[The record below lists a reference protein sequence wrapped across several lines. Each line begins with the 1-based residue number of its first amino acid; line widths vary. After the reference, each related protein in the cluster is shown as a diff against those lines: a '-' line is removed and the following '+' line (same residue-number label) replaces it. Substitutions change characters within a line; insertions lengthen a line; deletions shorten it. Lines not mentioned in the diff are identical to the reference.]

1 MDFFETDV
9 YLPVDR
15 HTLEVITETPRVPT
29 AFEWAA
35 VKIVADFRAMPDYAS
50 ASIGDVFR
58 TALGGAGAEAFLET
72 ALNELF
78 SATANVLATDVPD
91 VAPILLPIASIRL
104 TEDGERMLATGR
116 LPSEPKRAVC
126 KVAYDPIA
134 HRLLKDEFEEATV
147 PVGGATLDL
156 SAEVSESPIEAVRTR
171 EEFRQKNGTRV
182 GRISPKGLPRRVWRR
197 QRVGFVLEGSRVSI
211 DRKAF
216 DLPGEVADYLEALA
230 PERVRTLLFARAFGE
245 DAKSS
250 DMITSLPKEGVL
262 QILTPS
268 AAKALPAVPSRY
280 VVRGSGCTLGR
291 FAATAFEMEADVAE
305 VPTGAMTDGKTMLT
319 PLRIRCYYGD
329 LPLELPVVVET
340 ALDDAAR
347 RRIEGCVC
355 HAIANLAPAEQVR
368 MCFQLAE
375 NHQQRTCVVADIVAK
390 TSAEERISVLRSL
403 LDDLHASTGY
413 SDLHAVIDGVFG
425 QPGLAGFADLAEAQA
440 LAEALPLTDEERRWT
455 KVALRPYREGRA
467 VVGEKPVN
475 DVVWVEESGGG
486 RPHHN
491 GKNHNGKK
499 RNGKQHKRR

>member
-15 HTLEVITETPRVPT
+15 HMLEVTTETPRVPT

-35 VKIVADFRAMPDYAS
+35 VKIVADFRLSPDYAS

-58 TALGGAGAEAFLET
+58 TVLGGAGAEAFLET

-78 SATANVLATDVPD
+78 SATTNVLATDVSD
-91 VAPILLPIASIRL
+91 IAPILLPISSVRL
-104 TEDGERMLATGR
+104 TEDGERMLATGF

-134 HRLLKDEFEEATV
+134 RRLLKDEFEEATV
-147 PVGGATLDL
+147 PVGGPALDL
-156 SAEVSESPIEAVRTR
+156 SAEMSESPIEAVRAR
-171 EEFRQKNGTRV
+171 EESQQKNGTRV
-182 GRISPKGLPRRVWRR
+182 GRIAPMGSPRRAWRR

-211 DRKAF
+211 TRNAF

-230 PERVRTLLFARAFGE
+230 PERARALLFDRAFGE

-250 DMITSLPKEGVL
+250 GMITSLPKEGVL
-262 QILTPS
+262 QVLTPS
-268 AAKALPAVPSRY
+268 AAKALPAVTSRY

-291 FAATAFEMEADVAE
+291 FAATAFEMEADEAE
-305 VPTGAMTDGKTMLT
+305 VPAGAMTDGKTMLT

-340 ALDDAAR
+340 ALDDAAQ
-347 RRIEGCVC
+347 RRIDGYVTR
-355 HAIANLAPAEQVR
+355 AIANLSPAEQVR
-368 MCFQLAE
+368 TCFQLAE
-375 NHQQRTCVVADIVAK
+375 NHQQRTCVVTDIVAK
-390 TSAEERISVLRSL
+390 TSGESRTLILRSL
-403 LDDLHASTGY
+403 LEDLHSSTGY

-425 QPGLAGFADLAEAQA
+425 QPGLAGFSDVGEAQA
-440 LAEALPLTDEERRWT
+440 LAVELPLTDEERRWT
-455 KVALRPYREGRA
+455 KAALRPYREGRA
-467 VVGEKPVN
+467 AVGERPVN

-486 RPHHN
+486 HPHHN
-491 GKNHNGKK
+491 GNNHNGTK
-499 RNGKQHKRR
+499 RNGKKHKRR